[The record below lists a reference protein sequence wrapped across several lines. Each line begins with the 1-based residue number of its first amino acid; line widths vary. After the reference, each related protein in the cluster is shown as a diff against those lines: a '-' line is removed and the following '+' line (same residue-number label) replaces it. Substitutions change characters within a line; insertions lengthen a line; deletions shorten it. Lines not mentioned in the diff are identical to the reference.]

1 MDCEKVPVLQH
12 PITNSC
18 PGSYLSSPPRG
29 SAGSWGE
36 VRISFS
42 FTVPKSRR
50 ECVICEI
57 LPATHVFHDNN
68 SITFLHRMH
77 LEIHTRY
84 FTSIEQA
91 PDEPWW
97 CCHGPTDGALA
108 HFQEN
113 SFALMRLRLL
123 LVKTLYE
130 VEELKNED
138 ITSHL
143 CPLTPPPSPWLLLF
157 SLSTCIYYEH
167 YWECLG

>member
-84 FTSIEQA
+84 FTSKEQA

-108 HFQEN
+108 HFLGN

-123 LVKTLYE
+123 LAITLYE
-130 VEELKNED
+130 LEELK
-138 ITSHL
+138 ILPRTCAPWLRLHHL
-143 CPLTPPPSPWLLLF
+143 DCYFSPSPSVVIMSIERTSAW
-157 SLSTCIYYEH
+157 
-167 YWECLG
+167 